1 MYAVVHVASCNI
13 YPKCS
18 GPVLILCRF
27 SVLLFEVRASLCCQ
41 LYMFMAPVFSLC
53 KLFEDN
59 RDGKGQ
65 DPSRKKYHEYSLIM
79 VNHQNLERRDKD
91 DLKFG

>member
-1 MYAVVHVASCNI
+1 
-13 YPKCS
+13 
-18 GPVLILCRF
+18 
-27 SVLLFEVRASLCCQ
+27 
-41 LYMFMAPVFSLC
+41 MFMAHVFSVC

-65 DPSRKKYHEYSLIM
+65 DPSRKKYNEYSLIM